1 MTNREYLN
9 KKKEVFYKK
18 IDDIFMKYHIVLY
31 VILILTTIL
40 LFVLAIKITPVFLA
54 LGIPALIVSMGV
66 TIAELELWLD
76 KEHKE

>member
-9 KKKEVFYKK
+9 NKKEAFYKK
-18 IDDIFMKYHIVLY
+18 INDVFTNNHIIIY

-40 LFVLAIKITPVFLA
+40 LFVFAIKMTPAFLV
-54 LGIPALIVSMGV
+54 LGIPALIVSMGA
-66 TIAELELWLD
+66 TIAEIELWLE

>member
-9 KKKEVFYKK
+9 NKKEKIYKK

-31 VILILTTIL
+31 IILILITIL
-40 LFVLAIKITPVFLA
+40 LFIFVIKITPAFLA
-54 LGIPALIVSMGV
+54 IGIPALIFSMGA
-66 TIAELELWLD
+66 TIGELELWLD

>member
-9 KKKEVFYKK
+9 NKKKAFFKK
-18 IDDIFMKYHIVLY
+18 IDDVFTNNHIIIY

-40 LFVLAIKITPVFLA
+40 LFVFAIKMTPVFLV
-54 LGIPALIVSMGV
+54 LGIPALLVSVGA

-76 KEHKE
+76 REHKE